1 MEEEENQN
9 KKIEKE
15 VKKEAKKIQNGEL
28 KSLKHL
34 KKSKSKNGGRR
45 KSKIKIE
52 KEVKKNPKNPKWRC
66 GVSHTSRMLYHLS
79 YIPKDVSTP
88 SNFFFVVRKKIS
100 VVYVHI
106 GLEFF

>member
-28 KSLKHL
+28 KSLKHFFA
-34 KKSKSKNGGRR
+34 KKTKSKSGGRR

-52 KEVKKNPKNPKWRC
+52 KEVKKNGKNPKWRC
-66 GVSHTSRMLYHLS
+66 GVSIR
-79 YIPKDVSTP
+79 IPLACS
-88 SNFFFVVRKKIS
+88 I
-100 VVYVHI
+100 I
-106 GLEFF
+106 

>member
-28 KSLKHL
+28 KSLKHFFST
-34 KKSKSKNGGRR
+34 KKTKSKSGGRR

-52 KEVKKNPKNPKWRC
+52 REVKKNGKNPKWRC
-66 GVSHTSRMLYHLS
+66 GVSIR
-79 YIPKDVSTP
+79 IPLACS
-88 SNFFFVVRKKIS
+88 I
-100 VVYVHI
+100 I
-106 GLEFF
+106 